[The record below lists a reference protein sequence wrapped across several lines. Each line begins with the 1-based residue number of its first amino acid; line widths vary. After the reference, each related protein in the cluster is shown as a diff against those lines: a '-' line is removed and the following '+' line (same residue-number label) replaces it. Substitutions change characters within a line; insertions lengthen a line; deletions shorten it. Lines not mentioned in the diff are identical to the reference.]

1 MPENPDSHLKT
12 GFFLRRP
19 AEGGKGGVIRCD
31 LLDLPGSTYG
41 ITRTV
46 QLDGWAVMKG
56 RKLFRYVYQLMLRK
70 GRGGRVRPLCDGM
83 VCGVVV
89 LKYLVRLL
97 GGWVAGLLS
106 EDYGTG
112 L

>member
-1 MPENPDSHLKT
+1 MPEKPDSHLKT

-46 QLDGWAVMKG
+46 QLDRWAVMKG
-56 RKLFRYVYQLMLRK
+56 RKLFRYVCWFMLRK
-70 GRGGRVRPLCDGM
+70 GRGGRVRLLCDGM

-89 LKYLVRLL
+89 FCGVTGWL
-97 GGWVAGLLS
+97 GGWLV
-106 EDYGTG
+106 E
-112 L
+112 